1 MQRYDFLLNFANISE
16 LFYSTSP
23 FLFLT
28 VDTLCI
34 LLFISFTPLYRFVYD
49 CRSAVGL
56 LSEFHYSFTTPSLN
70 LRPADCFY
78 NNVWKTME
86 KYSFIDSYPKNLFS
100 LLHIFLCGLMPSIPS
115 RPCTPPLLLGE
126 AGEMNISTT
135 ISKNHSNIF
144 LFIISFLYNSSLLII
159 SIPTLANTEKD
170 RLTVC

>member
-1 MQRYDFLLNFANISE
+1 M
-16 LFYSTSP
+16 
-23 FLFLT
+23 
-28 VDTLCI
+28 CI
-34 LLFISFTPLYRFVYD
+34 LLFFSFTPLYRFVYD

-56 LSEFHYSFTTPSLN
+56 LSEFHYSFATSSLLLRYFFTTPSLN
-70 LRPADCFY
+70 LRPTDCFY

-115 RPCTPPLLLGE
+115 RPVWCGLETAPPIGE
-126 AGEMNISTT
+126 VGEMNISTN

-159 SIPTLANTEKD
+159 SILTLANTEKD